1 MVKHLEGVR
10 LYRAQWRRTGRV
22 RPVSALERASMTELP
37 DNTKVRYE
45 LRTGRDGRQS
55 AVDLK
60 KNGWPAG

>member
-1 MVKHLEGVR
+1 
-10 LYRAQWRRTGRV
+10 
-22 RPVSALERASMTELP
+22 MTELP

-60 KNGWPAG
+60 KNGWQAG